1 MKAPKGNATVT
12 SSNAHIANEKAH
24 IVNSLNFDK
33 IQKIK
38 INPDLYKKIEKVA
51 DKRKVVLADIAR
63 SALDFYLN
71 NPSAPYSEELSKGN
85 SKQLIYT
92 INHLYDVKINSFKA
106 VHGINRS
113 DQIRQALSAW
123 LIHENLMKWEDD

>member
-38 INPDLYKKIEKVA
+38 INP
-51 DKRKVVLADIAR
+51 DIAR

-123 LIHENLMKWEDD
+123 LINENLLKLDEN

>member
-24 IVNSLNFDK
+24 IVNSLNYDK

-51 DKRKVVLADIAR
+51 DKRKVVLADVAR

-71 NPSAPYSEELSKGN
+71 NPSAPYSEVLSKGN

-92 INHLYDVKINSFKA
+92 INHLYDVKIDRFKA
-106 VHGINRS
+106 NHGINRS
-113 DQIRQALSAW
+113 DQIRKALSAW
-123 LIHENLMKWEDD
+123 LISENLLKHEDS

>member
-1 MKAPKGNATVT
+1 
-12 SSNAHIANEKAH
+12 
-24 IVNSLNFDK
+24 
-33 IQKIK
+33 
-38 INPDLYKKIEKVA
+38 
-51 DKRKVVLADIAR
+51 
-63 SALDFYLN
+63 LDFYLN

-123 LIHENLMKWEDD
+123 LINENLLKLDEN